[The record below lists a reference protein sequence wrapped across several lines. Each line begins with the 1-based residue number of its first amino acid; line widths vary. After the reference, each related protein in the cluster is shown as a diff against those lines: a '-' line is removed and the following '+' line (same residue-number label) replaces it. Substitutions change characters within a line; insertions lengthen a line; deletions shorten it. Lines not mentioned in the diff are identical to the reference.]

1 MARRQESKVFPV
13 SPNQR
18 DASKALNGNSIVK
31 TFGSQRSMPNLSDGT
46 KQIFSGPASQM
57 HINPF
62 ETKSHSTNPNCS
74 DFQSNSLQQFNK
86 KSAFGDTRKSKAST
100 NRLNERNISTNGTN
114 HDDLEKVVVSAQN
127 SSLDFHGKV
136 NGPHGS
142 LLRYNSLKI
151 SSANRVKQE
160 HDKKEERR
168 RRRRHGGWWI
178 FQCPCCSPACC
189 LVVGILTALLLAA
202 LATLISVLMMNK
214 INGSISTTA
223 TTTTTTSTT
232 ATSATTTT
240 TTSVTT
246 TTSSTIPAL
255 RRRPVPVPH
264 QPQLLLRRQQP
275 QQQHQALVRHQQRA
289 RVQHRQRL
297 QQQRVLV
304 QHQQPARVQHQPHQ
318 RQQLVLVQRQ
328 PLPHQQLARVQHQ
341 PHQRQQLVLVQ
352 HQPRPHQQ
360 PVLLQQQQRVQA
372 QQQQAPQLPQQQHK
386 QLAQQVQQQVRQ
398 LPLVTITSNTCTS
411 GWKGIIVLYHCDNCP
426 NVQPYTQYTYTYTAI
441 ANLTRLTF
449 AFREDV
455 GVFALD
461 TVSVTSILAPS
472 VQLLAN
478 NGFETGSESSWTY
491 CCPSTA
497 TSWAGVGKYSDN
509 IYNMGVTYQ
518 SQSGTYFYY
527 DGTGSGCDYLS
538 QKFSTTVGGTYT
550 ISYWLYNL
558 GSGSASS
565 ADVIM
570 SH

>member
-1 MARRQESKVFPV
+1 MKNLATRVTKVQSSDSRRKARRQESKVFPV

-246 TTSSTIPAL
+246 TTSSTS
-255 RRRPVPVPH
+255 
-264 QPQLLLRRQQP
+264 
-275 QQQHQALVRHQQRA
+275 
-289 RVQHRQRL
+289 
-297 QQQRVLV
+297 
-304 QHQQPARVQHQPHQ
+304 
-318 RQQLVLVQRQ
+318 
-328 PLPHQQLARVQHQ
+328 
-341 PHQRQQLVLVQ
+341 
-352 HQPRPHQQ
+352 
-360 PVLLQQQQRVQA
+360 
-372 QQQQAPQLPQQQHK
+372 
-386 QLAQQVQQQVRQ
+386 
-398 LPLVTITSNTCTS
+398 TSTS
-411 GWKGIIVLYHCDNCP
+411 
-426 NVQPYTQYTYTYTAI
+426 TSATTA
-441 ANLTRLTF
+441 
-449 AFREDV
+449 
-455 GVFALD
+455 
-461 TVSVTSILAPS
+461 TSS
-472 VQLLAN
+472 
-478 NGFETGSESSWTY
+478 TSTSSTSTSSTSTTSTSSTSTTATT
-491 CCPSTA
+491 STA
-497 TSWAGVGKYSDN
+497 T
-509 IYNMGVTYQ
+509 T
-518 SQSGTYFYY
+518 
-527 DGTGSGCDYLS
+527 
-538 QKFSTTVGGTYT
+538 STTTSSTSSTSTTSTSSTSTTATTTTSTSSTSTTSTSSTSGPVLESTLTIFIIWVLHINLNRELIFTMMEQDLVVIIYLKSFRQPSVAHIRSRIGYT
-550 ISYWLYNL
+550 T
-558 GSGSASS
+558 
-565 ADVIM
+565 
-570 SH
+570 